1 MSIYKVWIHVE
12 EIDEANDYYQE
23 CGSPLDMG
31 GFETEDEAWD
41 YANELNMSMENTD
54 ELISAAKDVVGTWDS
69 NGDLVGAMIRLDAT
83 LREMEV
89 RDGS

>member
-12 EIDEANDYYQE
+12 EIDAANNYYQE

-41 YANELNMSMENTD
+41 YANELNMSMEDTD
-54 ELISAAKDVVGTWDS
+54 ELISAAKDVVGTWEH
-69 NGDLVGAMIRLDAT
+69 GDLAEAVRRLNAI
-83 LREMEV
+83 LVEMEKEV
-89 RDGS
+89 E